1 MARRVELGAGIG
13 AVALALLTFV
23 ALLSA
28 PLVAYCASPSPVQP
42 CSAVRHESLLNA
54 GLDTAGWLYLTG
66 MLLVMLVAG
75 LGAIVEARWRIRI
88 AALPLWICSVLAFT
102 GCAWSAGAVGMFFL
116 PAVLAICL
124 AAYASALQRPSVHRL
139 FVRAVGSSRRPQQAE
154 QQNA

>member
-1 MARRVELGAGIG
+1 MARRVELGAGVG

-23 ALLSA
+23 LLISA
-28 PLVAYCASPSPVQP
+28 PLVSYCGSPSPVQP
-42 CSAVRHESLLNA
+42 CSDVRHESILRA

-75 LGAIVEARWRIRI
+75 LGAIVEARWRLRI
-88 AALPLWICSVLAFT
+88 AALPLWVCSALAFT

-124 AAYASALQRPSVHRL
+124 AAYASALQRPRVRRL
-139 FVRAVGSSRRPQQAE
+139 FARAVATRRSQQAE